1 MESSISRKPNLSP
14 AVTGI
19 NPVTGEYLSTK
30 ERITIFRKRRIDVG
44 KVFGRRTDLSKY
56 GAIVKAPKPMSLE
69 NRVADIES
77 MVMTIGDKFKK
88 LQDFVINN
96 ELLNRKFAIKDEQ
109 LKLKQDERLAFE
121 KQEEENENE
130 KKLNKT
136 LSVPMTR
143 VAKKAQGFLSSLMK
157 AFGFLFG
164 GWLTDKAF
172 KFLDDEKSG
181 DKDKISEIK
190 EKVISSTAQ
199 VLGVFLFMNA
209 FIAKLPAIIAGVAT
223 SVASLGVLIGK
234 FLLNPAGLKAL
245 AALGLG
251 YLGAKYV
258 IEPGVKSIANKLAG
272 GVNADEDT
280 QAAFRQAFANEE
292 QKLIAAGVQPPSN
305 VNSRNAML
313 IDVAGQESN
322 MGIDQN
328 TGQFGELYLKSINP
342 ETNKPYATPEQ
353 EAAFE
358 EYKKNVKNIR
368 KIEADMRPTLKSR
381 DSTEL
386 DKRDAQVEAMDQ
398 LGSQGFL
405 EEKQINNEN
414 IEKMNIKD
422 DTSAFT
428 TLDEFVNY
436 SYDKLSTPPKGT
448 TNIINID
455 GGQNS
460 GGNTSYNQESSTTGI
475 ANVNPVNTDDIART
489 ETGLALNT
497 GS

>member
-1 MESSISRKPNLSP
+1 
-14 AVTGI
+14 
-19 NPVTGEYLSTK
+19 
-30 ERITIFRKRRIDVG
+30 
-44 KVFGRRTDLSKY
+44 
-56 GAIVKAPKPMSLE
+56 
-69 NRVADIES
+69 
-77 MVMTIGDKFKK
+77 
-88 LQDFVINN
+88 
-96 ELLNRKFAIKDEQ
+96 
-109 LKLKQDERLAFE
+109 
-121 KQEEENENE
+121 
-130 KKLNKT
+130 
-136 LSVPMTR
+136 
-143 VAKKAQGFLSSLMK
+143 
-157 AFGFLFG
+157 
-164 GWLTDKAF
+164 
-172 KFLDDEKSG
+172 
-181 DKDKISEIK
+181 
-190 EKVISSTAQ
+190 
-199 VLGVFLFMNA
+199 MNA
-209 FIAKLPAIIAGVAT
+209 FIVKLPAIIAGVAT

-305 VNSRNAML
+305 VNSPNAML